1 MPRPGPNA
9 PSPLSLFN
17 DLDDAVWRSSTIL
30 AACELGVFA

>member
-9 PSPLSLFN
+9 PSPLSVFN
-17 DLDDAVWRSSTIL
+17 DLDYAVWRPSTIL

>member
-9 PSPLSLFN
+9 PSPLSVFN
-17 DLDDAVWRSSTIL
+17 DLDSAVRRPSTIL